1 MIMKCCPTASVMKTE
16 WENDLRT
23 GPEMPDSEIDRL
35 NRLFKTLGH
44 PLRLKIV
51 LLLLERDHC
60 VCELV
65 YLLGD
70 KQNLVSHH
78 LAIMKTNGVVESYN
92 SSKWK
97 YYKLDA
103 ELVGLLKEIPHYV
116 QQGIIEL
123 FHGKF

>member
-1 MIMKCCPTASVMKTE
+1 MDIFINRLNFLILMKCCPTDPVMKIE
-16 WENDLRT
+16 WQNDLRT
-23 GPEMPDSEIDRL
+23 GPDMPDIEINRL
-35 NRLFKTLGH
+35 SRLFKTLGH

-65 YLLGD
+65 YLLGE

-78 LAIMKTNGVVESYN
+78 LAIMKTNGVVESYK

-97 YYKLDA
+97 YYKLED
-103 ELVGLLKEIPHYV
+103 ELVELL
-116 QQGIIEL
+116 GDMRL
-123 FHGKF
+123 